1 MPLSTATPKRAIK
14 PTPAEM
20 LNGIPRS
27 HKAATPPMAESGM
40 AVKIR
45 TDCRSEPNVKNSST
59 KMSSR
64 ATGTAMLKR
73 SVAWRRFSN
82 CPP

>member
-1 MPLSTATPKRAIK
+1 MPLSTATPNKAMK

-20 LNGIPRS
+20 LNGIPRPHRAS
-27 HKAATPPMAESGM
+27 TPPMAESGM
-40 AVKIR
+40 AVKIS
-45 TDCRSEPNVKNSST
+45 TDCLSERKVKNSST
-59 KMSSR
+59 KMSSK
-64 ATGTAMLKR
+64 ATGTAIRSR